1 MPSIQHIAKRLS
13 RVSRHPAAL
22 EVFGATSEIGSGHY
36 FRRNV
41 LKPLAVSA
49 LEARLGVRLP
59 LEYVELLTT
68 IGYGV
73 GPYYGLYSPGSITSE
88 MADLS
93 DEGEPTNPAKDF
105 PIGRRDL
112 NELLSRIEHGS
123 ELTYIDCRWPTDG
136 CIPICFQGCTFWTVL
151 ITAGEFTGSV
161 WDVGCYV
168 GWDGHWVP
176 ARRVPGI
183 RELQKRISLPTLAA
197 PPTLIEWYE
206 AWLES
211 IEYDIGILPSRDSI
225 WSRWRNILES
235 RLRKSLSKG
244 EGG

>member
-13 RVSRHPAAL
+13 RISRRPAAL

-41 LKPLAVSA
+41 LKPVDVSA

-68 IGYGV
+68 IGYGI

-105 PIGRRDL
+105 PIVQQDL
-112 NELLSRIEHGS
+112 NELLAVSR
-123 ELTYIDCRWPTDG
+123 
-136 CIPICFQGCTFWTVL
+136 
-151 ITAGEFTGSV
+151 SV
-161 WDVGCYV
+161 
-168 GWDGHWVP
+168 
-176 ARRVPGI
+176 
-183 RELQKRISLPTLAA
+183 
-197 PPTLIEWYE
+197 
-206 AWLES
+206 
-211 IEYDIGILPSRDSI
+211 
-225 WSRWRNILES
+225 RN
-235 RLRKSLSKG
+235 
-244 EGG
+244 